1 MKISKEKINQAGR
14 RLINKE
20 SQLSVQEANSILQEF
35 RLIHQHPMS
44 LFRHII
50 GRKLKKYSIDAAP
63 VQRLKRIPSIVKK
76 LKIQKNMNLS
86 RMQDIG
92 GLRIVLENMEEVNLV
107 RNEIKKVEK
116 HGNFKFTFAN
126 EKNYIKNPP
135 DSGYRSIH
143 MVYKYEKDVLPEE
156 KCRVEIQIRTQLQ
169 HSWATAV
176 EVLGTCLSQ
185 PLKQSVGSQEYLD
198 IFKKISKIFTGL
210 ENRDIN
216 SALIKEVEKSVETVK
231 LLEKLENFNMIAKHL
246 DDNAQGQYALLK
258 MDFQQEIV
266 EIAQYGKA
274 RFEQANKDYLKMELE
289 NFKNEPIE
297 IVLISIQDIK
307 KLQTSY
313 PNYFMDTTEF
323 IENLH
328 KLFVS
333 TKEMQ
338 RLEKMIDNSQQ
349 QKERIG
355 LEEMLNNI
363 IKNTLSLFDGSK
375 K

>member
-1 MKISKEKINQAGR
+1 
-14 RLINKE
+14 
-20 SQLSVQEANSILQEF
+20 
-35 RLIHQHPMS
+35 
-44 LFRHII
+44 
-50 GRKLKKYSIDAAP
+50 
-63 VQRLKRIPSIVKK
+63 
-76 LKIQKNMNLS
+76 
-86 RMQDIG
+86 
-92 GLRIVLENMEEVNLV
+92 
-107 RNEIKKVEK
+107 
-116 HGNFKFTFAN
+116 
-126 EKNYIKNPP
+126 
-135 DSGYRSIH
+135 

-156 KCRVEIQIRTQLQ
+156 KCKVEIQIRTQLQ

-266 EIAQYGKA
+266 EITRYGKA

-289 NFKNEPIE
+289 NFKNEPVE
-297 IVLISIQDIK
+297 IVLLSIMDIR
-307 KLQTSY
+307 KLKQSY

-323 IENLH
+323 IENLNT
-328 KLFVS
+328 LFKS
-333 TKEMQ
+333 TQ
-338 RLEKMIDNSQQ
+338 RV
-349 QKERIG
+349 QK
-355 LEEMLNNI
+355 LEEMIGSAVNEQKIALNAMRNDIFENI
-363 IKNTLSLFDGSK
+363 LELFNGSNK
-375 K
+375 

>member
-1 MKISKEKINQAGR
+1 MVISNKKIDQAGR

-143 MVYKYEKDVLPEE
+143 MVYKYNRNIELEKQ
-156 KCRVEIQIRTQLQ
+156 CRLEIQIRTKLQ
-169 HSWATAV
+169 HYWATAV
-176 EVLGTCLSQ
+176 EVLGTCLNQ
-185 PLKQSVGSQEYLD
+185 PLKQSLGDDKYLD
-198 IFKKISKIFTGL
+198 IFKNIS
-210 ENRDIN
+210 
-216 SALIKEVEKSVETVK
+216 
-231 LLEKLENFNMIAKHL
+231 
-246 DDNAQGQYALLK
+246 
-258 MDFQQEIV
+258 
-266 EIAQYGKA
+266 
-274 RFEQANKDYLKMELE
+274 
-289 NFKNEPIE
+289 
-297 IVLISIQDIK
+297 
-307 KLQTSY
+307 
-313 PNYFMDTTEF
+313 
-323 IENLH
+323 

-333 TKEMQ
+333 
-338 RLEKMIDNSQQ
+338 
-349 QKERIG
+349 
-355 LEEMLNNI
+355 LEEKDI
-363 IKNTLSLFDGSK
+363 VTTYKTGFKRFVDVG
-375 K
+375 